1 MSSSE
6 LSLLCEIEEEEI
18 IEQMAFW
25 QKKGVVHVTI
35 EDVGMN
41 ELGSQTKIYEVIEY
55 QQANAM
61 ADSNDA
67 GGTESELTDRLSA
80 ASEKQHKATLL
91 EIEKYVLGKRI
102 FDTLIFGTTISCLHT
117 IYVDRNFGY

>member
-25 QKKGVVHVTI
+25 QRKGVVHI
-35 EDVGMN
+35 AMEDVGIN
-41 ELGSQTKIYEVIEY
+41 ELDSQTRIYEVIED
-55 QQANAM
+55 QQANAL

-67 GGTESELTDRLSA
+67 GGTELELTDRLSA
-80 ASEKQHKATLL
+80 ASEKQHKATLQ

-102 FDTLIFGTTISCLHT
+102 FNTLFFGATISCLQS
-117 IYVDRNFGY
+117 IYFYRNFGY